1 MFRFGVTLLLISLS
15 FCFGCSDS
23 TAPSQR
29 AVIIVEP
36 QPWEPGVTG
45 PSYEYE
51 AVVGRAFAPYGKDGT
66 TLFRVFLL
74 ATSDRVFV
82 LFDESLVRCGESV
95 SRPSESRM
103 VAITSEYVCLESRS
117 EDNPY
122 YKYHLR
128 LKE

>member
-1 MFRFGVTLLLISLS
+1 MMAPGGGILAIQHAT
-15 FCFGCSDS
+15 CFGCSDS

-29 AVIIVEP
+29 AVIIVEL

-51 AVVGRAFAPYGKDGT
+51 AVVGRAVAPYGKDGT

-74 ATSDRVFV
+74 ATLDRVFV

-95 SRPSESRM
+95 TRPSESCA
-103 VAITSEYVCLESRS
+103 VAITSEDVCLESRS

-122 YKYHLR
+122 YTYHLR